1 MWISRGDATTGGNL
15 VQIPLLLLCE
25 EWQVIQVP
33 QMKTEAPL
41 EMGVRRG
48 VQLSLLRKMAMK
60 PRSPGRCG
68 KREGCQAARITVLK
82 NMVTGNSMLGP
93 ALFS

>member
-1 MWISRGDATTGGNL
+1 M
-15 VQIPLLLLCE
+15 LLLCK

-33 QMKTEAPL
+33 QTKTEAPL
-41 EMGVRRG
+41 EMGVGRE
-48 VQLSLLRKMAMK
+48 VQLNLLRRMAMK
-60 PRSPGRCG
+60 PRSPGRYG

-82 NMVTGNSMLGP
+82 NMVTGNSMLGA